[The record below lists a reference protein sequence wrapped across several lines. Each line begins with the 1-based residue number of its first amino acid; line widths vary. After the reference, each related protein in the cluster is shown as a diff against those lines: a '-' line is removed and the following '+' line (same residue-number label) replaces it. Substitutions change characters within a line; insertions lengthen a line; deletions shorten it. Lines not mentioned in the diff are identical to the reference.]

1 MEKKKYN
8 HEHAPKFYVRIVPR
22 NAEPVNFLNNF
33 KVYPGSI
40 YGRFEENG
48 TRIFWV
54 CDNYHFTKNAMQI
67 HIFTGSYWKNVIVNA
82 NHPCYKYVMIS
93 LRKLG
98 YIPKVRREIITFD
111 DCRNLMKA
119 DARHKKG
126 TGSRINTNQINNPL
140 RWNEVTEIAHWY
152 GKGNASVVASNIH

>member
-1 MEKKKYN
+1 MEKRKYT
-8 HEHAPKFYVRIVPR
+8 HEHAPKFYIRIVPG
-22 NAEPVNFLNNF
+22 NAEPVNFPGNF
-33 KVYPGSI
+33 KVFPGSI
-40 YGRFEENG
+40 YGRYSENG
-48 TRIFWV
+48 KHIFWV
-54 CDNYHFTKNAMQI
+54 CDNYCFTREAMQI
-67 HIFTGSYWKNVIVNA
+67 HIYNGEYWKNVIVNA
-82 NHPCYKYVMIS
+82 KHPCYKYVMIS

-98 YIPKVRREIITFD
+98 RIPKIHKEIITLD